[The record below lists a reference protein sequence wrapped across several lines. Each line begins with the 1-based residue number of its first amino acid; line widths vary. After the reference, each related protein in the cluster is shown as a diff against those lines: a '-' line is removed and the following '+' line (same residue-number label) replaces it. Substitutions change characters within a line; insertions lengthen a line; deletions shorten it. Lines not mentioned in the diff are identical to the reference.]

1 MYGLQLFTLLSES
14 YKNKMYSS
22 RVTGTGPLIILFL
35 ASPAPASLVIIL
47 VSASVTSE
55 CVNSMTS
62 CLWEDVIFVL
72 CVWQISHLI
81 LFSNAILGSKD
92 TNGFPFR
99 TTFHHINKPHFLYL
113 FMCWWTSISISW
125 LPWIILLWW
134 MMVCKCLLKALI
146 SSLWVNTRRWGR
158 SQPIW

>member
-22 RVTGTGPLIILFL
+22 RVTGAGPLIILFL

-62 CLWEDVIFVL
+62 CL
-72 CVWQISHLI
+72 
-81 LFSNAILGSKD
+81 
-92 TNGFPFR
+92 
-99 TTFHHINKPHFLYL
+99 
-113 FMCWWTSISISW
+113 
-125 LPWIILLWW
+125 
-134 MMVCKCLLKALI
+134 
-146 SSLWVNTRRWGR
+146 
-158 SQPIW
+158 